1 MASLRPT
8 TAGGES
14 SLSLRNLKKLTVMA
28 PSSQLEPVDEVSSD
42 KKRAIEPKAASA
54 LDPPETKKVI
64 GLQ

>member
-14 SLSLRNLKKLTVMA
+14 SLSLRNLKKLTVTA
-28 PSSQLEPVDEVSSD
+28 PSSQLEPVDEVNSD

-54 LDPPETKKVI
+54 LDPPEIKKVI

>member
-28 PSSQLEPVDEVSSD
+28 PSSQLEPVDEVNSD
-42 KKRAIEPKAASA
+42 KKRGIEPKPASA
-54 LDPPETKKVI
+54 LEPPETKKVV